1 MKTQLFLLLCI
12 IVGLTWSETSNAQ
25 VNEGKTNLFAWG
37 TPVVTCEDNFSN
49 FFLNFSEY
57 VKNADMINFLGYHY
71 VGIVKSKTHAKRY
84 LRKNFDSKMY
94 KWGFSVSIRKDG
106 VQKDSW
112 LTFIKDPTPDFYK
125 ITDMINT
132 IATEYIQTGDQIYAL
147 KFIFEGKTHEYFIFC
162 DSQTQHVVNYGNIFG
177 LKLTRD
183 FFVRE

>member
-1 MKTQLFLLLCI
+1 MVVALYEI
-12 IVGLTWSETSNAQ
+12 SNAQ
-25 VNEGKTNLFAWG
+25 TDEGKTNLFAWG

-112 LTFIKDPTPDFYK
+112 FTFIKDPTPDSYSYK
-125 ITDMINT
+125 IKDFVNT
-132 IATEYIQTGDQIYAL
+132 IATEYVHPGDKIYAL
-147 KFIFEGKTHEYFIFC
+147 TFIVEGQTYTHFMFCNSKTHRIV
-162 DSQTQHVVNYGNIFG
+162 TYGNMFG
-177 LKLTRD
+177 VEFPEDSLIQ
-183 FFVRE
+183 